1 MNEDF
6 EKNELQRAPDKSVKI
21 KFMCDHMPPHPVA
34 GPSHPVPVPMAQ
46 NHYEPVPEPSTGSN
60 CVPLGPRNQRSLPIS
75 IDDARK
81 FNILRDSVPFSSADR
96 PSYSIPFAAA
106 RGDHEQERSVI
117 DNLKDPP
124 NSERENNFDARI
136 LEKVESVIR
145 ELHDLADTHWKLTS
159 EYDDHIEV
167 LHVKQELLID
177 KLKDHTAM
185 IEHKLDN
192 SSTGVHQSYHDL
204 LSYMNDSIE
213 SVQDFKD
220 LDSRIHD
227 STITTSDG
235 RGKNV
240 KRGNISPERRGCW
253 TQKKDKGRMHGERRI
268 L

>member
-1 MNEDF
+1 MRKGLNKPF
-6 EKNELQRAPDKSVKI
+6 
-21 KFMCDHMPPHPVA
+21 
-34 GPSHPVPVPMAQ
+34 
-46 NHYEPVPEPSTGSN
+46 
-60 CVPLGPRNQRSLPIS
+60 
-75 IDDARK
+75 K
-81 FNILRDSVPFSSADR
+81 FNVLRDSVPFSSADQ
-96 PSYSIPFAAA
+96 PSPLIPFAAA

-124 NSERENNFDARI
+124 NSERENNFNAQI

-145 ELHDLADTHWKLTS
+145 ELHDIADTHWKLTS
-159 EYDDHIEV
+159 KYDNHIEV
-167 LHVKQELLID
+167 LRVKWELLID

-185 IEHKLDN
+185 IEHELDN

-227 STITTSDG
+227 STVTTSDG

-240 KRGNISPERRGCW
+240 KRGNISPERRGRW